1 MKEDRYYEKTKERL
15 LEVFIEEYTERMYKD
30 EPFSS
35 VEVVSATIDIV
46 SEELDCDV
54 TSIAEDLFEDA
65 YLEELTQDLQ
75 GGAYDQNYNLHSLGL
90 EEKDFL

>member
-1 MKEDRYYEKTKERL
+1 MKEGRYYEKTKERL
-15 LEVFIEEYTERMYKD
+15 LEVFTEEYTERMYKD

-35 VEVVSATIDIV
+35 MEVVSATIDIV
-46 SEELDCDV
+46 SEELDYDV

-65 YLEELTQDLQ
+65 YLEELVQDLQ